1 MRDHPRSQLKKKVL
15 LVGDDENLIRHSLP
29 WVLQDDSTDVL
40 CAMNGYEAFREL
52 RSQTI
57 DLCFLDI
64 HLPDLN
70 ALDLMWTIKRLS
82 PATRI
87 IVMTGNDVNSDT
99 MNAIWDYAVLRLV
112 KPFDL
117 YLAKSLA
124 DEIMEKQL
132 DGYRD
137 YDDLVNHLVGEK
149 RLHDRKLVVPPVNYT
164 VLVNDGDDD
173 HRRHIADAVDISVNG
188 LGIRTNVLLE
198 KGRIV
203 RLKSKNESIH
213 GIVRWVTPDNNG
225 ERCRA
230 GIQIL

>member
-1 MRDHPRSQLKKKVL
+1 MS
-15 LVGDDENLIRHSLP
+15 
-29 WVLQDDSTDVL
+29 
-40 CAMNGYEAFREL
+40 GYEAFREL
-52 RSQTI
+52 RNQTI

-70 ALDLMWTIKRLS
+70 ALDLMWTIKRLT

-87 IVMTGNDVNSDT
+87 IAMTGNDVDSDT

-117 YLAKSLA
+117 YLAKALA
-124 DEIMEKQL
+124 DEILEKHI

-137 YDDLVNHLVGEK
+137 YDVLVSQLVGEK
-149 RLHDRKLVVPPVNYT
+149 RLHDRKLIVPPVNYS
-164 VLVNDGDDD
+164 VLVNENDDD

-198 KGRIV
+198 KGRII
-203 RLKSKNESIH
+203 RLKNSNKSIH
-213 GIVRWVTPDNNG
+213 GIVRWIIPDNHG
-225 ERCRA
+225 ECYRA
-230 GIQIL
+230 GIQII